1 MAADAATAWRC
12 ISAGSVSNAV
22 RSSANGRANWSL
34 WPVAVYSLGLL
45 VAAKIAGRGE
55 GSARLPFPRAY
66 PGGLDVALCRKS
78 QRKVGRFHKMTRL
91 TPEPARLPC
100 TRRCGRRR
108 TPPRQYCLYSTAKE
122 GSQVVTVPPASLGDT
137 PAICPLQAY
146 RYGAR
151 GYKPGSRTAA
161 GQLRGQ
167 QARTQSQEDLPSR
180 TRSQAVITGSGVA
193 CSY

>member
-1 MAADAATAWRC
+1 MPFGPRQMAVQT
-12 ISAGSVSNAV
+12 GPF
-22 RSSANGRANWSL
+22 GL
-34 WPVAVYSLGLL
+34 YAVYSLGLL
-45 VAAKIAGRGE
+45 VAAKIAGRGKR
-55 GSARLPFPRAY
+55 SARLPFPRAY

-146 RYGAR
+146 RYWGERLQTRFAHCRWPVTWPASSDPEPGGPAQPHALSGCDNWEWSGLQLLNGRSVAR
-151 GYKPGSRTAA
+151 S
-161 GQLRGQ
+161 L
-167 QARTQSQEDLPSR
+167 
-180 TRSQAVITGSGVA
+180 TGREA
-193 CSY
+193 LA